1 MSTKLRIIAAMIPVI
16 GLIAIIGAGMLI
28 RRSAKG
34 RTYSDVSSVPYRR
47 VGVVLGC
54 SRHLSDGRANLFFSY
69 RILAAAELFKAKKVD
84 YLIASGDNHTVKY
97 DEATAMK
104 DALVAAG
111 VPVDRIYCDFAGF
124 RTLDSIVR
132 AKEVFGQSSMTIVSQ
147 KFHNQRAIYIAGD
160 KGIDAI
166 GFNAREVSS
175 YRSLRTKFREQLA
188 RVKAVLDVSLLRTQ
202 PKFLGPEIVIG
213 ESAPSTTLKNR
224 RG

>member
-124 RTLDSIVR
+124 
-132 AKEVFGQSSMTIVSQ
+132 
-147 KFHNQRAIYIAGD
+147 
-160 KGIDAI
+160 
-166 GFNAREVSS
+166 
-175 YRSLRTKFREQLA
+175 
-188 RVKAVLDVSLLRTQ
+188 
-202 PKFLGPEIVIG
+202 
-213 ESAPSTTLKNR
+213 
-224 RG
+224 